1 MIRDRRYDWALG
13 ATNAADTQASED
25 IAIMNSINTAI
36 AGYGEAEQRK
46 DMDWEACIYC
56 DGHGCLKCEGSG
68 YSVIA
73 RSRRRR

>member
-46 DMDWEACIYC
+46 GNY
-56 DGHGCLKCEGSG
+56 
-68 YSVIA
+68 
-73 RSRRRR
+73 